1 VPDLVWVFPYLL
13 FLHIVGAI
21 AGFGPS
27 FAFPIIG
34 AMGGAER
41 EHGNFATRVSEKI
54 SGRIIY
60 PIGITL
66 PITGAL
72 MILVLGLDLT
82 AQSNWWL
89 DVAIVLYVIAYGF
102 SFFSQRKTVE
112 RVIELTSAPPP
123 PGAAG
128 PPPELPGL
136 IKRIQRGGMLLTVL
150 LLSII
155 FLMVVKPGR

>member
-1 VPDLVWVFPYLL
+1 VFPYLL

-136 IKRIQRGGMLLTVL
+136 VKRIQRGGMLLTVL

>member
-27 FAFPIIG
+27 FTFPIIG
-34 AMGGAER
+34 AMGGAAR
-41 EHGNFATRVSEKI
+41 EHGNFATRVSETI
-54 SGRIIY
+54 SGRLIY

-82 AQSNWWL
+82 AKSNWWL

-123 PGAAG
+123 PGASG

-136 IKRIQRGGMLLTVL
+136 IKRIQRGGMMLTVL

>member
-27 FAFPIIG
+27 FTFPIIG

-54 SGRIIY
+54 SGRLIY

-82 AQSNWWL
+82 AKSNWWL

>member
-136 IKRIQRGGMLLTVL
+136 VKRIQRGGMLLTVL